1 MAILKR
7 IEISKKLFL
16 IDIEQ
21 GREVF
26 IPTDLQQRK
35 LPMTF
40 RYFDPILQYIQESIS
55 KEKKQFFALKT
66 SFNLEQ
72 MRDRD
77 ILSKIRRKIIGLDD
91 NEVEN
96 KLYQKYSKIS
106 HNTVEDLIN
115 HRKSIHSLSLQRSD
129 YVCVEPNKIKNLMM
143 QDKSQE
149 KPWDDDD
156 AKLNVRYCHES
167 EVTKIRQK

>member
-1 MAILKR
+1 
-7 IEISKKLFL
+7 
-16 IDIEQ
+16 
-21 GREVF
+21 
-26 IPTDLQQRK
+26 
-35 LPMTF
+35 MTF

-77 ILSKIRRKIIGLDD
+77 IPSKIRRKIIGLDD

-115 HRKSIHSLSLQRSD
+115 HRESIHSMSLQRSD

-143 QDKSQE
+143 QDKS
-149 KPWDDDD
+149 
-156 AKLNVRYCHES
+156 
-167 EVTKIRQK
+167 